1 MEHLFI
7 QEQFGHEPLES
18 LDLDFKL
25 AASGGAIVAL
35 SRSACRAGKGGA
47 DARSNMI
54 VVSPTLHTLIHLDEK
69 CTVDLAARQ
78 MMLFGVKIT
87 LRVDAGHNG

>member
-1 MEHLFI
+1 VRAALEVHHI
-7 QEQFGHEPLES
+7 RPLS
-18 LDLDFKL
+18 
-25 AASGGAIVAL
+25 
-35 SRSACRAGKGGA
+35 KGGA

-69 CTVDLAARQ
+69 CTIDLVARQ
-78 MMLFGVKIT
+78 MILFGVKIT